1 MNALDQVINT
11 VYNQM
16 HIYLSEHCIGPNDL
30 VIRVTVSPK
39 LRQELLYCATGR
51 HTIAAATENG
61 KETILGQ
68 PLEVAKDVQDGVYYL
83 DLIVYNR
90 VQKQLK
96 FTLQGDGGHE

>member
-1 MNALDQVINT
+1 MNALEQVKDT
-11 VYNQM
+11 LYRQQTQ
-16 HIYLSEHCIGPNDL
+16 YLTDHPISPNDL
-30 VIRVTVSPK
+30 TVRITVSPRTRSY
-39 LRQELLYCATGR
+39 LIQSATLYCPMHGAG
-51 HTIAAATENG
+51 EG
-61 KETILGQ
+61 VQETILGQ